1 MKDKGGEEVEP
12 RCYTS
17 SFVGHECPIK
27 IGINGFGRIGRQV
40 LRIVMERTDMVVTH
54 INACMP
60 PEYLAYLLRYDTV
73 HGRFRGSIKVIHP
86 TEAADTETNDSSRER
101 KPRETMSAAA
111 VGLDEQRAGESGEFG
126 ALVVNGHLILLS
138 QHRDP
143 YLIPWKNSGVR
154 YVCESTGAFLTTE
167 ECFQHINRP
176 SGCAKVI
183 ISAPARDEVTPTLV
197 VGVNAA
203 QEYNPLE
210 THVVSCASCTTNGL
224 APLAKVIEEEFGIEE
239 GLMTTIHAVT
249 KSQPVLD
256 GGTSPKDWR
265 GGRSGLFNIIPS
277 STGAAKAVAKC
288 IPSLKGRLTGMAF
301 RVPTADV
308 SVVDLTCRLKTPTS
322 IDEIRQVVRNAA
334 NTSLKGILGY
344 TQDAVVSGDYVGEVE
359 SCIFDSNAST
369 GVSDRMFK
377 LICWYDNEWGYSV
390 RLVDL
395 IHIMA
400 ELDGMLENQKQP
412 QLVHLPIYNM
422 PHSLLPLF
430 LYQIQDQ
437 ARKQQLYRYS
447 QKLPTLSL
455 GAQLVVPQQPDNNA
469 PSSPSPAVS
478 PDEEHAVMEA
488 VPFLQLHETDLTEG
502 VKDGRK
508 DSVSSGSLRL
518 SRLSLNPS
526 LSIHTSLQPDANI
539 VGPTSA
545 PSEHHD
551 YDYDD

>member
-400 ELDGMLENQKQP
+400 EMDGILANQQPP

-422 PHSLLPLF
+422 PHTLLPLF

-455 GAQLVVPQQPDNNA
+455 GKQLLVPLQSDNNMLG
-469 PSSPSPAVS
+469 SPAPAIS
-478 PDEEHAVMEA
+478 TGAAVMEA
-488 VPFLQLHETDLTEG
+488 VPFLQLQGDDERAGDKEG
-502 VKDGRK
+502 RR
-508 DSVSSGSLRL
+508 DSVSSATLRL
-518 SRLSLNPS
+518 SRLSLEPS
-526 LSIHTSLQPDANI
+526 LCIHTSLQPDANI
-539 VGPTSA
+539 VGPQSV
-545 PSEHHD
+545 PSEHED
-551 YDYDD
+551 YDFDD

>member
-1 MKDKGGEEVEP
+1 MNEP
-12 RCYTS
+12 PEISHTS
-17 SFVGHECPIK
+17 VLSRSCPIK

-40 LRIVMERTDMVVTH
+40 LRIVLERTDMEVTH

-73 HGRFRGSIKVIHP
+73 HGRFRGAIKVLHHCP
-86 TEAADTETNDSSRER
+86 SEQPSTERARRGSDGSEDGSEDSS
-101 KPRETMSAAA
+101 
-111 VGLDEQRAGESGEFG
+111 G
-126 ALVVNGHLILLS
+126 ALVVNGNLIRLS

-143 YLIPWKNSGVR
+143 SLIPWKQSGVR

-167 ECFQHINRP
+167 ECLQHIYRP
-176 SGCAKVI
+176 SGCAKVV
-183 ISAPARDEVTPTLV
+183 ISAPARDNVTPTLV

-203 QEYNPLE
+203 QEYNPAT
-210 THVVSCASCTTNGL
+210 THIVSCASCTTNGL

-239 GLMTTIHAVT
+239 ALMTTVHALT

-256 GGTSPKDWR
+256 GGPSMKDWR

-288 IPSLKGRLTGMAF
+288 IPSLKGKLTGMAF

-322 IDEIRQVVRNAA
+322 IEQIRQVVRAAA
-334 NTSLKGILGY
+334 NTTMKGIMGY
-344 TQDAVVSGDYVGEVE
+344 TEDAVVSGDYVGEVE

-395 IHIMA
+395 IHIMG
-400 ELDGMLENQKQP
+400 EMDGLLTNQQPP

-422 PHSLLPLF
+422 PHTLLPLF

-437 ARKQQLYRYS
+437 ARKQQLYKYS

-455 GAQLVVPQQPDNNA
+455 GSQLVVPQHSDSNIIGTPA
-469 PSSPSPAVS
+469 SPISPEAA
-478 PDEEHAVMEA
+478 DVMEA
-488 VPFLQLHETDLTEG
+488 VPFLQLQAADERVGEKEG
-502 VKDGRK
+502 RR
-508 DSVSSGSLRL
+508 DSVCSSATLRL
-518 SRLSLNPS
+518 SRLSLEPS
-526 LSIHTSLQPDANI
+526 LCIHTSLQPDVNTA
-539 VGPTSA
+539 GPKSV
-545 PSEHHD
+545 PSQHDD
-551 YDYDD
+551 YDFDD